1 VGKIKPVAMRNSFIG
16 IILLGSF
23 LSCSCKRTCYN
34 LREWETQELNGKMF
48 TYIDTLEVSDKLSR
62 IHEIDS
68 IINITN
74 TTYFWHN
81 KSRYAIEASSLVKWE
96 SDSMKVYRL
105 LKDGNL
111 TLYYT
116 RSFGIFLK
124 LSRLERSEL
133 QKIENTCTKQITILD
148 GFLRIVDKDTM
159 LTQKLPILKSALSSK
174 I

>member
-1 VGKIKPVAMRNSFIG
+1 MGLM
-16 IILLGSF
+16 LLCSF

-34 LREWETQELNGKMF
+34 LREWETQEINGSKF
-48 TYIDTLEVSDKLSR
+48 RYIDTLEVSYRLLR
-62 IHEIDS
+62 VNELDS
-68 IINITN
+68 ILNITN

-81 KSRYAIEASSLVKWE
+81 KSRYTIEASSLVKWGN
-96 SDSMKVYRL
+96 DSIKVFRL
-105 LKDGNL
+105 IKDGNL

-133 QKIENTCTKQITILD
+133 QKINNSCTKQITVLD
-148 GFLRIVDKDTM
+148 GFLKIVDKDTI
-159 LTQKLPILKSALSSK
+159 LTQKLPILKSALGPK